1 MDTNKGLSA
10 LNYFSVFFAPFIV
23 PIIVYFV
30 SSDPEVKRHAMRA
43 LLSHLIPV
51 VLGVVLF
58 ILMFVVGVFGVQGNE
73 ETMFVFWIIFVLGY
87 GVLYLAITIWNVVQG
102 IKVLR

>member
-43 LLSHLIPV
+43 LLSHIIPII
-51 VLGVVLF
+51 LGIVLF
-58 ILMFVVGVFGVQGNE
+58 ILLFAAGLFGAQGSEDTVFIMWVV
-73 ETMFVFWIIFVLGY
+73 FVLGY
-87 GVLYLAITIWNVVQG
+87 GILYLAITIWNVVQG